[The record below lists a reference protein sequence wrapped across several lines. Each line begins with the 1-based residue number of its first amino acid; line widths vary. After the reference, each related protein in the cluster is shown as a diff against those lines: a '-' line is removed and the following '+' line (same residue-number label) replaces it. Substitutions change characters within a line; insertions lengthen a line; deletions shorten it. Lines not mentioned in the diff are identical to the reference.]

1 MRTEERRRLRAGAMC
16 ILMVLSALAFRLAGD
31 IWKRVPERISEKAAA
46 SGACLEKVQGPL
58 FPTMEYIPP
67 EPKKGPA
74 FSPGDG
80 ERVPLINWSGAEVD
94 CGELISRPLEF
105 PVSGEPQILIV
116 HTHAT
121 EAYRDMEN
129 YRSRDGEHSVVHVGE
144 VLTEELNARGI
155 STLHDSTF
163 IDCMEGWDDPYVPAE
178 DLIKE
183 YLARYPSIQMVI
195 DLHRDGAVDE
205 EGNQIPL
212 LCEINGEPAAQ
223 LLLVMGTDQAGLY
236 HPHWEEN
243 LSFALKLQTLGS
255 RDCPGLFRSLCLRA
269 SRFNQHLT
277 PHSILLEVGAAGNS
291 MEEAERS
298 VRFFAGELAKL
309 LGK

>member
-1 MRTEERRRLRAGAMC
+1 M
-16 ILMVLSALAFRLAGD
+16 
-31 IWKRVPERISEKAAA
+31 
-46 SGACLEKVQGPL
+46 Q
-58 FPTMEYIPP
+58 
-67 EPKKGPA
+67 
-74 FSPGDG
+74 
-80 ERVPLINWSGAEVD
+80 N
-94 CGELISRPLEF
+94 
-105 PVSGEPQILIV
+105 
-116 HTHAT
+116 
-121 EAYRDMEN
+121 N
-129 YRSRDGEHSVVHVGE
+129 RSRDGEHSVVHVGK
-144 VLTEELNARGI
+144 VLTDALNARGI
-155 STLHDSTF
+155 CALHDSTF
-163 IDCMEGWDDPYVPAE
+163 IDCIEGYDDPYVPAE

-309 LGK
+309 LGR